1 MHFNKIISNL
11 CFIQEFQMKQIAIGN
26 RDGKVANVT
35 EKALELPPPMNIQ
48 AMTKSPSSPHLVFF
62 NIDSLIGTF

>member
-1 MHFNKIISNL
+1 
-11 CFIQEFQMKQIAIGN
+11 MKQIAIGN